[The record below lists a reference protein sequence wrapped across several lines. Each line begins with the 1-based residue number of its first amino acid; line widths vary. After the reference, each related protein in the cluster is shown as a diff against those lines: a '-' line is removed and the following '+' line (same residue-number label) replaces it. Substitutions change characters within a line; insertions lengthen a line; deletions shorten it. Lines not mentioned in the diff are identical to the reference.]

1 MIELPASPK
10 TIPTGSSSCVGIRV
24 RILTSTR
31 FGAESVFAIV
41 LLLEFRS
48 WMGMPFFFLLELR
61 SWMGMPLRDEV
72 VTLMA
77 NTSRLVLVLVL
88 VLVLGMRQ

>member
-48 WMGMPFFFLLELR
+48 WMGMP
-61 SWMGMPLRDEV
+61 LRDEV

-77 NTSRLVLVLVL
+77 NTSGLVLVLVGIGVGVRNAAVIML
-88 VLVLGMRQ
+88 VWYW